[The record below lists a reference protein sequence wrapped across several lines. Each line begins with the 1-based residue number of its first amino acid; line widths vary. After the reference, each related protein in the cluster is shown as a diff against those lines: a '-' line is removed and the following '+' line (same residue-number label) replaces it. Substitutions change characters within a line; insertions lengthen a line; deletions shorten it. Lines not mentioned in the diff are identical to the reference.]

1 MDAAKI
7 ISFLKDLSCN
17 NNKEWFHENKHR
29 YEEVRKEFEAFI
41 NSIIPEVSKFEK
53 DIKDITAK
61 DCMFRIYNDIRFAK
75 NKPLYKTN
83 FGGFIAKG
91 GKNGGYAGY
100 YFHIEPGNCFLAGGI
115 YMPQSDRLKSIK
127 KEIYYNYKE
136 FSDILS
142 DKTFRKYFNEL
153 DENKTI
159 RVPNDFPKDF
169 EGAELLKYK
178 SYSIIHPLTNK
189 QVLSG
194 KLNSHI
200 IAVFNAMMPLNKF
213 INRALFQ

>member
-7 ISFLKDLSCN
+7 ISFLKDLSNN

-29 YEEVRKEFEAFI
+29 YDEARKEFEAFI